1 MKHPIRALPLALI
14 VAAGPVFAQD
24 TTEETPVPDPMELN
38 MGVDAANEDGPG
50 SVYTHS
56 EHGDWQVRCIRTEA
70 GNDPC
75 QLYQLLED
83 GNGNPVSE
91 INVFPI
97 TDDAVEAAAG
107 ATVVTPLETLLTA
120 QLSFQIDS
128 AQPKQYPFAW
138 CSQIGCFARLGFSDA
153 DVEGL
158 KAGNE
163 AKIMIRPVAAPDQ
176 MVTLPVSL
184 TGFTAAFDETAEM
197 NAAAAT
203 ATE

>member
-1 MKHPIRALPLALI
+1 MKQTIRTLPLALI

-24 TTEETPVPDPMELN
+24 ATTETPVPDPMELN
-38 MGVDAANEDGPG
+38 MGVDPTAEDGPG

-56 EHGDWQVRCIRTEA
+56 EHNDWEVRCIRTEA

-83 GNGNPVSE
+83 PNDNPVSE

-97 TDDAVEAAAG
+97 NDDAVEAAAG

-120 QLSFQIDS
+120 QLAFQIDS
-128 AQPKQYPFAW
+128 AQPRQYPFAW
-138 CSQIGCFARLGFSDA
+138 CSQIGCFARLGFADA
-153 DVEGL
+153 DVEAL
-158 KAGNE
+158 KAGSE
-163 AKIMIRPVAAPDQ
+163 ARIMIRPVAAPDQ

-184 TGFTAAFDETAEM
+184 SGFTAAFDEASELNVNAEM
-197 NAAAAT
+197 DI
-203 ATE
+203 E